1 MLHVQAQTCAGPQG
15 AGSIQ
20 GAFEGG
26 PQQHRRPSP
35 TVAAEQT
42 FDGRPSG
49 ADGYLRGS
57 RVCMSAQHKV
67 TANAPKAAAMIVAM
81 MISIGIDVLSR
92 PRGSRLGPAPIIFD
106 DPPTLAQR
114 NPFIGP

>member
-1 MLHVQAQTCAGPQG
+1 
-15 AGSIQ
+15 
-20 GAFEGG
+20 
-26 PQQHRRPSP
+26 
-35 TVAAEQT
+35 
-42 FDGRPSG
+42 
-49 ADGYLRGS
+49 
-57 RVCMSAQHKV
+57 MSAQHKV

-114 NPFIGP
+114 NPFIGPSLTRSQIGRPRDNEVLHACEVLKDVLAITSPGADPINKVAARGGLLS